1 MANADLVLAV
11 DLDGTLTPADTLHE
25 LALQLLR
32 ERPLDIFAL
41 PFWLLRGRAALKQR
55 IAQRIQPNPVSLP
68 YNEMLLSWLKTEHAS
83 GRKLALCTASDQR
96 VADAIAQHLEIFDDV
111 IASDG
116 SSNLAGARKRE
127 ALEQR
132 YGIKGFD
139 YAGNSRADLVVWEGA
154 RHAIVV
160 NATKD
165 VERKAQQRAT
175 VTKTIPRQSITFTT
189 IRRMLR
195 IHQWVKNLLLGVP
208 LLAAHQFQD
217 AGALT
222 ALVLAF
228 ISFSFCASAVY
239 IANDLLDLESDRRHA
254 RKRLRPFAAAVVPIP
269 YGLVI
274 APVLLVVSFSLAWF
288 VAPAFVAWL
297 SVYFVMTCAYSLVLK
312 RIALVDS
319 LLLAGLYTL
328 RIVAGGAAVGI
339 VVSFW
344 LLALAIFLF
353 LSLAFV
359 KRFAELVTQAE
370 MGGEHIHG
378 RGYAVGDA
386 PLVQSMGV
394 ASGYLSVLVLA
405 LYLNS
410 EAVAQLYAYPQLIW
424 FAIPVMLLWVS
435 WVWLKAHRGEM
446 YDDPIV
452 FAIKDKA
459 SLAMGAIVAIT
470 FVVASIWGGA

>member
-1 MANADLVLAV
+1 MADADVVLAV

-41 PFWLLRGRAALKQR
+41 PFWLMKGRASLKQR

-68 YNEMLLSWLKTEHAS
+68 YNKTLLTWLTAEHAA
-83 GRKLALCTASDQR
+83 GRKLALCTASDEQ
-96 VADAIAQHLEIFDDV
+96 VAQAIAGHLGIFDEV

-116 SSNLAGARKRE
+116 KSNLAGARKRE

-132 YGIKGFD
+132 YGIKGYD
-139 YAGNSRADLVVWEGA
+139 YAGNSKADLTVWEGA

-160 NATKD
+160 NASAEI
-165 VERKAQQRAT
+165 EREAARRAT
-175 VTKTIPRQSITFTT
+175 VTKTVPREAITFTT
-189 IRRMLR
+189 VRRMLR

-217 AGALT
+217 SGSIMS
-222 ALVLAF
+222 LVLAF
-228 ISFSFCASAVY
+228 VAFSFCASAVY
-239 IANDLLDLESDRRHA
+239 IGNDLLDLESDRRHA

-274 APVLLVVSFSLAWF
+274 APLLLAASFSLALF
-288 VAPAFVAWL
+288 VAPAFAGWL
-297 SVYFVMTCAYSLVLK
+297 GVYFTMTCAYSLVLK

-328 RIVAGGAAVGI
+328 RIVAGGAAVG
-339 VVSFW
+339 VTVSFW

-359 KRFAELVTQAE
+359 KRFAELTTQAKE
-370 MGGEHIHG
+370 GVERIHG
-378 RGYAVGDA
+378 RGYAVSDA

-470 FVVASIWGGA
+470 FIVASLWGAT